1 MLNRLEHDDAFDSIS
16 RMGDVVT
23 RARRVTLCHVRG
35 TVDGARR
42 TDDVTSAG
50 GVRMNEVTILLLLLA
65 LACAG
70 YTAGRLHAQ
79 FSYRIGYRFGYRQ
92 GYFDGDRAS
101 WNRRRRELQA
111 AVASVLKT

>member
-1 MLNRLEHDDAFDSIS
+1 
-16 RMGDVVT
+16 
-23 RARRVTLCHVRG
+23 
-35 TVDGARR
+35 
-42 TDDVTSAG
+42 
-50 GVRMNEVTILLLLLA
+50 MNEVTILLLLLA

-111 AVASVLKT
+111 AVASVLKTPATARAETFPGAKPVGTTYTSATYDDPPEETAQGTRRALVDVVSEL

>member
-1 MLNRLEHDDAFDSIS
+1 M
-16 RMGDVVT
+16 T
-23 RARRVTLCHVRG
+23 
-35 TVDGARR
+35 
-42 TDDVTSAG
+42 
-50 GVRMNEVTILLLLLA
+50 EVTTLLILLL

-70 YTAGRLHAQ
+70 YMAGRLHAQ

-111 AVASVLKT
+111 AVASVLKTPVSARPETYPAAKAVGTTYTSTTYDTPDEETRPSRRALVDAASEI

>member
-1 MLNRLEHDDAFDSIS
+1 MTE
-16 RMGDVVT
+16 
-23 RARRVTLCHVRG
+23 
-35 TVDGARR
+35 
-42 TDDVTSAG
+42 VTSLL
-50 GVRMNEVTILLLLLA
+50 ILLL

-70 YTAGRLHAQ
+70 YTAGRVHAQ

-111 AVASVLKT
+111 AVASLLKTPASARAETFPAVKAVGTTYTSTTYDSASDTADEETRPSRRDLVEAVSEI